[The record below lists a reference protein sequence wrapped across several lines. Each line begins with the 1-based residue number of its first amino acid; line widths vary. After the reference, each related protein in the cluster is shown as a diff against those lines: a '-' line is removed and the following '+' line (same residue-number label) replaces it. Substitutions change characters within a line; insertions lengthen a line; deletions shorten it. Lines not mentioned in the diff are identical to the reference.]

1 MERVFFQVLLF
12 CCCCRKHDLIEM
24 VDEAVEDFHHLPKVV
39 MPNGSEVPVTA
50 DVDIHTI
57 SLQPF
62 NHFIM
67 SDQYYEGI
75 S

>member
-1 MERVFFQVLLF
+1 
-12 CCCCRKHDLIEM
+12 M
-24 VDEAVEDFHHLPKVV
+24 VDEAVEEFNDLPKVV

-62 NHFIM
+62 NHFIQ
-67 SDQYYEGI
+67 SDQYYDGNSLYSSCVGAPNILNSLEH
-75 S
+75 